1 MAGTG
6 ELLVKLL
13 LSSQGFDNG
22 IKKSKQKVSDFEK
35 AGQEMGKKIVTSFGQ
50 IAGAMM
56 AIKGAGDAFNAV
68 INSSQTIGDAFA
80 STMATAKT
88 VTDNFIYSLA
98 NADFSTFNNGL
109 DDMTSKARE
118 AHAAM
123 DQLGNTRMA
132 ASFVTSSNEADFKRY
147 MTRARDKSLS
157 VEERQEWL
165 NKAGEPLANIIEA
178 QETLKRDTM
187 DAIKAEIAKKTG
199 LDASNISE
207 EIIRQTFS
215 LNAKETNKEEN
226 ERILSEYAAFK
237 EKQKAIIAPLKALE
251 MKATSSAMGVKAQLE
266 ASAQLPAAQEKASA
280 ALQQLTKENERLII
294 EYTLLGRES
303 DEGLQNLM
311 NLVSSADAAEN
322 KISEMISSKN
332 EVVASLENQ
341 AKGVATATQKLHQER
356 VALEQEQQALYKA
369 VSYGGPVTTMQMG
382 VKFDNSDISID
393 ARNKALI
400 SGKPIAQYRQADPLA
415 DMPKQV
421 AKLDESALPAMSFGS
436 DDQTENFVSNM
447 DMMTEGVGGLINAYS
462 TLGSV
467 ISGDNQEM
475 QALIQTTAQMA
486 QAIIGLVAQ
495 IVAETA
501 ARKASKT
508 EATGEA
514 AAKAMSA
521 HAGIPFAGIAAGIA
535 AVASIIATI
544 SSLPKFAEGGIVT
557 SATLGVFGEA
567 GPEAVMPLDRLND
580 FVRDREVRVT
590 GKIVGQGKDL
600 SVIIDN
606 YNKVRAVK

>member
-1 MAGTG
+1 MAGLG
-6 ELLVKLL
+6 DLLVKLL
-13 LSSQGFDNG
+13 LNSNGFDNG
-22 IKKSKQKVSDFEK
+22 IKKSKKQVSDFEK
-35 AGQEMGKKIVTSFGQ
+35 AGQEMGKKLVTSFGQ

-56 AIKGAGDAFNAV
+56 AIKGAGDAFKAI

-80 STMATAKT
+80 STMSTAKT
-88 VTDNFIYSLA
+88 VTDNFIYALA

-109 DDMTSKARE
+109 DDMISKARE
-118 AHAAM
+118 AYAAM

-157 VEERQEWL
+157 VTERQEWL
-165 NKAGEPLANIIEA
+165 NKADEPLANIIEA
-178 QETLKRDTM
+178 QKTLKRDTM
-187 DAIKAEIAKKTG
+187 DAVKAEIAKKTG

-215 LNAKETNKEEN
+215 INAKETNKEEN
-226 ERILSEYAAFK
+226 ERILSEYAEFK
-237 EKQKAIIAPLKALE
+237 EKQTAIITPLKALE
-251 MKATSSAMGVKAQLE
+251 LKATSSAMGVQAQLE
-266 ASAQLPAAQEKASA
+266 ASAKLPAAQEKASA

-294 EYTLLGRES
+294 EYTLLGREA

-332 EVVASLENQ
+332 EVATSLETQ
-341 AKGVATATQKLHQER
+341 AKSVAAATQKLHDER
-356 VALEQEQQALYKA
+356 VALEQEQQALFAA
-369 VSYGGPVTTMQMG
+369 VNYVHPVFGGAQTG
-382 VKFDNSDISID
+382 
-393 ARNKALI
+393 
-400 SGKPIAQYRQADPLA
+400 IAATSNPLA
-415 DMPKQV
+415 DLPESIAM
-421 AKLDESALPAMSFGS
+421 LDEKSKPTIDFGS
-436 DDQTENFVSNM
+436 DEQTETF
-447 DMMTEGVGGLINAYS
+447 MTNIESMTSGVEGLNSAFSALGG
-462 TLGSV
+462 V
-467 ISGDNQEM
+467 IGEDNTQM
-475 QALIQTTAQMA
+475 LTFIDNILQSAMAITTFISQ
-486 QAIIGLVAQ
+486 V
-495 IVAETA
+495 VAEIA
-501 ARKASKT
+501 VRKKNKA

-514 AAKAMSA
+514 VAKTMSA
-521 HAGIPFAGIAAGIA
+521 HASIPFAGIAAGIA
-535 AVASIIATI
+535 AVSAIIATI
-544 SSLPKFAEGGIVT
+544 QSIPKFADGGIVT

-606 YNKVRAVK
+606 YNKVRNVKS